1 MDDLKQSVQNAVFEQ
16 KDPLLIY
23 KFESVNLFQR
33 FVARVNIDTISFVIK
48 AEIPEV
54 QSTNQSA
61 AKAPK
66 EKAPK
71 LQLSKDEAISSL
83 VGGLAGGS
91 SESEDPG
98 YHDPSQ
104 RSVERVAPRQAIK
117 IADRNQR
124 VTVQYMDGSTKENV
138 KYKVVEQDVE
148 SGKAVVIA

>member
-1 MDDLKQSVQNAVFEQ
+1 
-16 KDPLLIY
+16 
-23 KFESVNLFQR
+23 
-33 FVARVNIDTISFVIK
+33 VIK

-54 QSTNQSA
+54 QSTNQST

-91 SESEDPG
+91 ESENQG